1 MVSSRRVSGQLP
13 PILTAEQTAEL
24 LHLASGEEALKMARG
39 RKIPSVKVG
48 RRRLFIL
55 EDLIQSLRKQSDKAL
70 TDDQL

>member
-1 MVSSRRVSGQLP
+1 MSDRDLP
-13 PILTAEQTAEL
+13 PILTAEQTAQL
-24 LHLASGEEALKMARG
+24 LHLASGEEALKMARA